1 MSRAT
6 ACSPAALTAL
16 LLLLTSLL
24 LFSCRSSEPPAETKP
39 SGSKT
44 ARTTPPPLPAASVSI
59 GPLIVFE
66 EPDLPTPEA
75 AILTPPPLPK
85 DAERLPVGGKKR
97 PRIAIIIDDM
107 GHHRQMGRRLLQID
121 LDLTF
126 SFLPD
131 APYTTELEEAAFQ
144 LGRDILVHLPME
156 PKNAAWNSGRET
168 LTMRDHPKRI
178 REKTARMLDAVP
190 HAVGA
195 SNHMGSR
202 FTEDAGAMQVVI
214 ESLRKRSFFFI
225 DSYTTTGSQGIAAA
239 RLLGVPVARRHVFLD
254 NDQELLKICQQLDRL
269 VALAKTQGWAIGIG
283 HPNEATYGA
292 LTRCS
297 RGWLREV
304 EIVGVHQ
311 LVQ

>member
-1 MSRAT
+1 MPR
-6 ACSPAALTAL
+6 
-16 LLLLTSLL
+16 
-24 LFSCRSSEPPAETKP
+24 
-39 SGSKT
+39 
-44 ARTTPPPLPAASVSI
+44 
-59 GPLIVFE
+59 
-66 EPDLPTPEA
+66 PE
-75 AILTPPPLPK
+75 PLPK
-85 DAERLPVGGKKR
+85 DAERLATSAKKR

-107 GHHRQMGRRLLQID
+107 GHHQQMGQQLLE
-121 LDLTF
+121 LDLNLTY

-131 APYTTELEEAAFQ
+131 AHYTVEQEETAFR

-156 PKNAAWNSGRET
+156 PKNAARNRGGTILAVE
-168 LTMRDHPKRI
+168 DPPQRI
-178 REKTARMLDAVP
+178 REKMAGMLDAVP

-202 FTEDAGAMQVVI
+202 FTEDAGAMRVVI

-239 RLLGVPVARRHVFLD
+239 RQLGVPVARRHVFLD
-254 NDQELLKICQQLDRL
+254 NDRELLKICRQLDQL

-292 LTRCS
+292 LTRCN

-304 EIVGVHQ
+304 DLVGVHQ